1 MGGAMNVLDGAATSV
16 GGLLAGQA
24 WKLAALV
31 LLVVLLVVGGAGGA
45 LLWSAAAAR
54 DRALVDLKAVQDEN
68 AQLRAG
74 VDDQNRAIQA
84 WYRASED
91 AKARGQAAQQQA
103 AINGQRFDAALQQLA
118 GAKATTC
125 ADAMPYVNQLLE
137 KVR

>member
-1 MGGAMNVLDGAATSV
+1 MSAVGDVVAGAGGVLSGQLWKAAT
-16 GGLLAGQA
+16 
-24 WKLAALV
+24 LV
-31 LLVVLLVVGGAGGA
+31 LLAVLLACGGAGGA
-45 LLWSAAAAR
+45 LWWAAAAAR
-54 DRALVDLKAVQDEN
+54 DKALLDLAAEKGVN

-74 VDDQNRAIQA
+74 VDDQNQTIQT

>member
-1 MGGAMNVLDGAATSV
+1 MSALGAVAAGAGGVLAGQVWKVATV
-16 GGLLAGQA
+16 LLLVILLAG
-24 WKLAALV
+24 
-31 LLVVLLVVGGAGGA
+31 GGAGGA
-45 LLWSAAAAR
+45 LWWSAAAAR
-54 DRALVDLKAVQDEN
+54 DKALLDLKAAQGEN
-68 AQLRAG
+68 VQLRAG
-74 VDDQNRAIQA
+74 VDDQNRAIQT

>member
-1 MGGAMNVLDGAATSV
+1 MSALGDVAAGAGGVLAGQLWKVATLV
-16 GGLLAGQA
+16 LLAILLAG
-24 WKLAALV
+24 
-31 LLVVLLVVGGAGGA
+31 GGAGGA
-45 LLWSAAAAR
+45 LWWSATAAR
-54 DRALVDLKAVQDEN
+54 DKALTDLAAEKGIK

-74 VDDQNRAIQA
+74 VDDQNRAIQT

-103 AINGQRFDAALQQLA
+103 AINGQRLDAALQQIA
-118 GAKATTC
+118 GAKATSC

>member
-1 MGGAMNVLDGAATSV
+1 MSALGDMAAGAS
-16 GGLLAGQA
+16 GLLAGQA

-31 LLVVLLVVGGAGGA
+31 LLIVLLAGGGAGGA
-45 LLWSAAAAR
+45 LWWSAATAR
-54 DRALVDLKAVQDEN
+54 DHALVDLKAAQGEN

-74 VDDQNRAIQA
+74 VDDQNRAIQT

-91 AKARGQAAQQQA
+91 AEARGQAAQQEA
-103 AINGQRFDAALQQLA
+103 VVNGRRYDAALTALA
-118 GAKATTC
+118 GANATTC

>member
-1 MGGAMNVLDGAATSV
+1 MAAGAGGVLV
-16 GGLLAGQA
+16 GQA
-24 WKLAALV
+24 WKVATLV
-31 LLVVLLVVGGAGGA
+31 LLAILLAGGGAGGA
-45 LLWSAAAAR
+45 LWWSAATAR
-54 DRALVDLKAVQDEN
+54 DKAVADLALEKGIT
-68 AQLRAG
+68 AQLRSG
-74 VDDQNRAIQA
+74 VDDQNRAIQT

-118 GAKATTC
+118 SAKATTC

>member
-1 MGGAMNVLDGAATSV
+1 MSALGDVAAGAGGVLAGQLWKVATLV
-16 GGLLAGQA
+16 LLAILLAG
-24 WKLAALV
+24 
-31 LLVVLLVVGGAGGA
+31 GGAGGA
-45 LLWSAAAAR
+45 LWWSAATAR
-54 DRALVDLKAVQDEN
+54 DKALGDLAALKGVN
-68 AQLRAG
+68 AELLAG
-74 VDDQNRAIQA
+74 VKDQSRAIQT

-125 ADAMPYVNQLLE
+125 ADTMPYVNQLLE

>member
-1 MGGAMNVLDGAATSV
+1 MSALGDVAAGAGGV
-16 GGLLAGQA
+16 LAGQA
-24 WKLAALV
+24 WKVATLV
-31 LLVVLLVVGGAGGA
+31 LLAITLAGGGAGGA
-45 LLWSAAAAR
+45 LWWSAAAAR
-54 DRALVDLKAVQDEN
+54 DKAFVDLRAVQGEN

-74 VDDQNRAIQA
+74 VDNQNRTIQT

-103 AINGQRFDAALQQLA
+103 AINGQRFDAALQQMA

>member
-1 MGGAMNVLDGAATSV
+1 MGDVAACARGVLSGQVWKVTTLVLLAI
-16 GGLLAGQA
+16 LLAG
-24 WKLAALV
+24 
-31 LLVVLLVVGGAGGA
+31 GGAGSA
-45 LLWSAAAAR
+45 LWWSAAAAR
-54 DRALVDLKAVQDEN
+54 DKAVADLALEKGIT

-74 VDDQNRAIQA
+74 VDDQNRAIQT

>member
-1 MGGAMNVLDGAATSV
+1 MSALGNVVASAGGVLSGQLWKVAT
-16 GGLLAGQA
+16 
-24 WKLAALV
+24 LV
-31 LLVVLLVVGGAGGA
+31 LLAVLLVGGGAGGA
-45 LLWSAAAAR
+45 LWWTAAAAR
-54 DRALVDLKAVQDEN
+54 DKALVDLAAEKGVN

-74 VDDQNRAIQA
+74 VDDQNRSIQT

-118 GAKATTC
+118 GAKAVTC

>member
-1 MGGAMNVLDGAATSV
+1 MSALGDVAAGAGGV
-16 GGLLAGQA
+16 LAGQA
-24 WKLAALV
+24 WKVAALV
-31 LLVVLLVVGGAGGA
+31 LLVVLLAVGGAGSA
-45 LLWSAAAAR
+45 LWWSAAAAR
-54 DRALVDLKAVQDEN
+54 DKALVDLKAVQGEN
-68 AQLRAG
+68 VQLRAG
-74 VDDQNRAIQA
+74 VDDQNRAIQT

-103 AINGQRFDAALQQLA
+103 AVNGQRFDAALQQLA

>member
-1 MGGAMNVLDGAATSV
+1 MSALCDMAAGAGGV
-16 GGLLAGQA
+16 LAGQA
-24 WKLAALV
+24 WKLATLV
-31 LLVVLLVVGGAGGA
+31 LLVVLLAGGGAGGM
-45 LLWSAAAAR
+45 LWWSAADAR
-54 DRALVDLKAVQDEN
+54 DKALTDLAAEKGIN

-74 VDDQNRAIQA
+74 VDDQNRAIQV

-125 ADAMPYVNQLLE
+125 ADAMPYVNRLLE
-137 KVR
+137 NVR